1 MALHFETMS
10 RFMHQNLLE
19 LMRSPQL
26 QQFALGDTTALSLK
40 YGHRMSN
47 ELDLYSPQVF
57 QETDLQRVRQYLQA
71 SFGNTEQHVFQ
82 PKKHGTSLFLYNL
95 NKDAVKIDVY
105 FSAPNTASTET
116 IENIRFLGQDDLHA
130 QLLENI
136 RITGSKSHF
145 WDLHFLLGK
154 FSLNELID
162 AYKKRYPEQS
172 VSELKKKLT
181 HFSRADEEPDPKCL
195 LGKNWN
201 LIKLDLTD
209 SVKGNK

>member
-1 MALHFETMS
+1 MQQT
-10 RFMHQNLLE
+10 LLE

-26 QQFALGDTTALSLK
+26 QHFALGDTTALSLK

-47 ELDLYSPQVF
+47 ELDVYSPQEF
-57 QETDLQRVRQYLQA
+57 QEQDLQRIRQYLQA
-71 SFGNTEQHVFQ
+71 SFGNTEQHVFH
-82 PKKHGTSLFLYNL
+82 PKGHGSSVFLYNL
-95 NKDAVKIDVY
+95 NKDAIKIDVY
-105 FSAPNTASTET
+105 FSVQNTSPAET
-116 IENIRFLGQDDLHA
+116 LENIRILSPDDLHA

-154 FSLNELID
+154 FTLNELIES
-162 AYKKRYPEQS
+162 YKKRYPEQS
-172 VSELKKKLT
+172 VSELKKKLA

-209 SVKGNK
+209 SLKSGK